1 MTVYLVIAAATF
13 ALFDVAYYTR
23 VLISII
29 LYTWKGKFKRMPI
42 LDESVINGVC
52 WTSDLDANWHMN
64 NSRYLRECDFARLK
78 FFLEK
83 GIFSGLWKSN
93 ASIINGGSTIRYRK
107 SLNFMDF
114 FFIKSK
120 ILHWDSKAF
129 YLEHQII
136 ETKTN
141 FVSAI
146 ALVKMVVKGASPD
159 TVLNKMDVN
168 LTSPAPPPELQRL
181 IELNQISSGKL
192 RKAL

>member
-1 MTVYLVIAAATF
+1 MKIFTYLNSAT
-13 ALFDVAYYTR
+13 LLHLVQPGND
-23 VLISII
+23 
-29 LYTWKGKFKRMPI
+29 
-42 LDESVINGVC
+42 GVC